1 MGLKNTKTGAKAAV
15 AESAASS
22 SRGGVK
28 TSFGML
34 PEWNLNDLFDGTE
47 SEAFRTTFERSV
59 PDSADFEA
67 RYKGKLGG
75 YAKSDPTS
83 LAQAISDF
91 EALEDSLGRLI
102 SYSGLLYA
110 GD

>member
-47 SEAFRTTFERSV
+47 SEAFRTTFERSG
-59 PDSADFEA
+59 PHGAASDGGDN
-67 RYKGKLGG
+67 GKRGG
-75 YAKSDPTS
+75 YAKCEP
-83 LAQAISDF
+83 AGVGRGISDF
-91 EALEDSLGRLI
+91 EVVEDSSGRLI
-102 SYSGLLYA
+102 S
-110 GD
+110 